1 MTSSNH
7 GIDRSSDPSTAAPNE
22 VHAAPIDERA
32 AGLVEYVEPE
42 RQPGGT
48 WPASQSAPLSVLI
61 PARNEQK
68 NIVECLRRLTWAEHV
83 VVVDSS
89 STDLTAPLAQAMGA
103 EVFQFH
109 YPPEGWPKKK
119 NWALENVPWRHE
131 WLLIMDADERMTPE
145 LAAEIVGVC
154 TGRETPGGADCE
166 GYWLNRRFIF
176 LGKWIEHCGFYPSW
190 NVRLF
195 KHRTGRYERIG
206 HLSDTGSGDNEVH
219 EHVVL
224 SNVEEPG
231 YLKNDFLH
239 YAYPDLDSLI
249 EKHTRYAAWEAHAMG
264 AKYKGGITPSLLGG
278 SIARRRWLRVV
289 TRTMPLRPMLRFIYC
304 YIVLMGFLD
313 GRPGYIMCRFLAWYE
328 FISLAKYH
336 EMKLK
341 GRVGERLERDAG
353 LTVLPESATA
363 QADPETEG
371 PPRTAS
377 AAYREFAAEQEDA
390 VQMQPEPSPWSFRE
404 KAGRALWLL
413 IGRPSF
419 RASFHNWHRFRTIL
433 LRLFGAKVGKRVSLR
448 PTVNVEVPWMLEIDD
463 DASIGDHVIIY
474 CLGHIKIGRRA
485 IVSQYA
491 HLCAGTHDYS
501 DATFKLVRSPITIGS
516 DVWIGADAFIGPGVT
531 VGDLAVVG
539 ARSSVYKDLDF
550 KKVYVG
556 NPAKSI
562 KDRILR

>member
-1 MTSSNH
+1 MNCSN
-7 GIDRSSDPSTAAPNE
+7 GIVAAEEQPATSDPAEVRIDPIDDRTAA
-22 VHAAPIDERA
+22 
-32 AGLVEYVEPE
+32 LVEYVEPN

-48 WPASQSAPLSVLI
+48 WPNVRTVPLCVLI
-61 PARNEQK
+61 PVRNEQS
-68 NIVECLRRLTWAEHV
+68 NIVECLRRLAWAEHV
-83 VVVDSS
+83 VVVDSA
-89 STDLTAPLAQAMGA
+89 STDLTVPLAQAMGA

-109 YPPEGWPKKK
+109 YTPEGWPKKK
-119 NWALENVPWRHE
+119 NWALANVPWRHE

-145 LAAEIVGVC
+145 LSAEIAEVC
-154 TGRETPGGADCE
+154 HDRKPSGGTSHD

-176 LGKWIEHCGFYPSW
+176 MGRWIEHCGFYPSW

-206 HLSDTGSGDNEVH
+206 RLSDTGSGDNEVH

-224 SNVEEPG
+224 STGRVG

-239 YAYPDLDSLI
+239 YAYPDLNALI

-264 AKYKGGITPSLLGG
+264 AKYKGGITPSLIGS

-289 TRTMPLRPMLRFIYC
+289 TRKMPFRPMLRFIYC
-304 YIVLMGFLD
+304 YIFLMGFLD

-336 EMKLK
+336 EMQLK
-341 GRVGERLERDAG
+341 GRIGERLEREAG
-353 LTVLPESATA
+353 LTVLPETA
-363 QADPETEG
+363 MEQAAPET
-371 PPRTAS
+371 PRTVSAS
-377 AAYREFAAEQEDA
+377 YAEFAAKQDDV

-413 IGRPSF
+413 LGRPAF
-419 RASFHNWHRFRTIL
+419 RASFHNWHRFRAIL
-433 LRLFGAKVGKRVSLR
+433 LRLFGAYVGKRVALR
-448 PTVNVEVPWMLEIDD
+448 PTVNVEVPWMLDIDD
-463 DASIGDHVIIY
+463 DVSIGDHAIIY
-474 CLGHIKIGRRA
+474 CLGRIKIGKRS

-491 HLCAGTHDYS
+491 HLCAGTHDYT
-501 DATFKLVRSPITIGS
+501 DATFKLVRSPITIGD
-516 DVWIGADAFIGPGVT
+516 DVWIGADAFIGPGVS

-539 ARSSVYKDLDF
+539 ARSSVYKDLEI

-556 NPAKSI
+556 NPAKPI
-562 KDRILR
+562 KERMLR